1 MWDNRINGVFF
12 QHWVDMRRWRKERRT
27 GDRKWQQWQRVGN
40 D

>member
-27 GDRKWQQWQRVGN
+27 GDRKWSAVAEGWK
-40 D
+40 